1 MEATSSY
8 AGEIRAAFRGFPTTR
23 FLKSTLSELMFGN
36 GNVGISPR
44 IRNDNSSVVEHVHSI
59 NAVTKERRSNA
70 FQGNNRELET
80 DPWLALSRIVGPLDI
95 FDWVENQRPEL
106 S

>member
-59 NAVTKERRSNA
+59 NAVR
-70 FQGNNRELET
+70 QGRMFNGFLDNNREEYYISV
-80 DPWLALSRIVGPLDI
+80 WL
-95 FDWVENQRPEL
+95 
-106 S
+106 